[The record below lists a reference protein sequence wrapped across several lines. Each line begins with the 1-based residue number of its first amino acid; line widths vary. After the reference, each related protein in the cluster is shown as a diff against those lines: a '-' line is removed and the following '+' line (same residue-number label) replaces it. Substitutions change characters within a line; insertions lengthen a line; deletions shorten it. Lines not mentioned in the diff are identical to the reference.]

1 MLNLLLKLLQEPMSG
16 IANGIFNNIAYD
28 IVNEKDQSL
37 VISKDL
43 ANSFQYVWQESVCQS
58 FRDVHCLFISVVPAY
73 DLLASPI

>member
-1 MLNLLLKLLQEPMSG
+1 MLNLLAKLLQEPMSG

-28 IVNEKDQSL
+28 IVSEKDQSI

-58 FRDVHCLFISVVPAY
+58 FRDVYFPCI
-73 DLLASPI
+73 